1 LKIVSLH
8 SDHDAGVALFEDWE
22 LIFACKEERLNR
34 IKQSTGFPQ
43 LSWEKLLKIVPAET
57 IDVVVLP
64 HHWRLPYNYFRTQPF
79 LKQWERLIS
88 EAFKG
93 KRPDHK
99 GIYIFEEMERTQL
112 SEDEICDI
120 RAYLRTLG
128 FRPNVEIAWANHHRS
143 HALLPLYYSPSWKDA
158 LLMTGDGRGDNLFY
172 SIYALHNERLIE
184 HYGGDGYLYKYEH
197 PTRAASLGLMYSR
210 ITKEAGFTQN
220 RHEGKITGLAAFG
233 KPIAYDELRAQYYID
248 DKGIIRSKFKKWI
261 EMAEFIERLHKR
273 DGIENLAATGQ
284 KVLEEV
290 MLASAIKL
298 RTLFPAKALGLCGG
312 VFANV
317 KLNQTLAERS
327 GVDEIFVYPGMGDEG
342 IPVGSV
348 LDYLLRRYGTREFLH
363 QRRELGSVYYGDEI
377 SVAKIKETLP
387 TNFRLQETSDVA
399 GEAAALMQKGGI
411 GAIFTKGMEW
421 GPRALGART
430 IMATPANADIN
441 RTLNHRLT
449 RTEFMP
455 FAPVVRKERLHEV
468 FEISEGMVRA
478 ARYMTTTCSVKPQ
491 WKNKI
496 PAVVHVDGTARP
508 QWISREDNPLYY
520 DTIEAFEKISGL
532 PVLIN
537 TSFNAH
543 EEPIINTFAEA
554 LKALGDQRV
563 DFLITDA
570 GLVFRAEKS

>member
-8 SDHDAGVALFEDWE
+8 NDHDAGVALFDDWE
-22 LIFACKEERLNR
+22 LVFACKEERLNR
-34 IKQSTGFPQ
+34 VKQSAGFPH
-43 LSWEKLLKIVPAET
+43 LSWEKLTRLVPAHA
-57 IDVVVLP
+57 IDAVVLP
-64 HHWRLPYNYFRTQPF
+64 HHWRLHYRYFLTQPP
-79 LKQWERLIS
+79 LKQLERRIS
-88 EAFKG
+88 EKFKG
-93 KRPDHK
+93 KKKDHK
-99 GIYIFEEMERTQL
+99 GIYVFEEMERTQR
-112 SEDEICDI
+112 SESEVCDI
-120 RAYLRTLG
+120 RSYLRTLG
-128 FRPNVEIAWANHHRS
+128 FRPNVEIAWSNHHRS
-143 HALLPLYYSPSWKDA
+143 HALLPLYYSPAWQEA
-158 LLMTGDGRGDNLFY
+158 LLMTADARGDNLFY
-172 SIYALHNERLIE
+172 SIYALHNGQLIE
-184 HYGGDGYLYKYEH
+184 HYGGDGYIYNYQH
-197 PTRAASLGLMYSR
+197 PSRAASLGLMYSR
-210 ITKEAGFTQN
+210 ITSLAGFTQN

-233 KPIAYDELRAQYYID
+233 KPTGYDELRAQYFID
-248 DKGIIRSKFKKWI
+248 EKGIIRSKFNKWI
-261 EMAEFIERLHKR
+261 EMAQFMERLHKR
-273 DGIENLAATGQ
+273 DGIENLSATGQ

-317 KLNQTLAERS
+317 KLNETLAERS

-363 QRRELGSVYYGDEI
+363 QRRELGAVYYGDEI

-387 TNFRLQETSDVA
+387 SGFRLQEVSDIP
-399 GEAAALMQKGGI
+399 GEAAILLQKGGI

-430 IMATPANADIN
+430 IMATPAHSEIN

-468 FEISEGMVRA
+468 FELSEGMVRA
-478 ARYMTTTCSVKPQ
+478 ARYMTVTCSVKPQ
-491 WKNKI
+491 WKEKI

-508 QWISREDNPLYY
+508 QWIAREDNPLYY
-520 DTIEAFEKISGL
+520 DTIQAFEKVSGL

-543 EEPIINTFAEA
+543 EEPIINTFGEA

-570 GLVFRAEKS
+570 GLVFRSES